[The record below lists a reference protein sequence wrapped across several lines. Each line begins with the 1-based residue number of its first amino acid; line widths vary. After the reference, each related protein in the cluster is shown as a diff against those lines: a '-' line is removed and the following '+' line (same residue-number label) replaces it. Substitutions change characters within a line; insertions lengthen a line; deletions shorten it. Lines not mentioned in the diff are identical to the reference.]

1 MQFSNILIPVLLMIL
16 IWKAHVAGGA
26 YILRK
31 EDGIRIPIS
40 GHTWACV
47 LLAVLIAIIAW
58 K

>member
-31 EDGIRIPIS
+31 EGGIRVFP
-40 GHTWACV
+40 T
-47 LLAVLIAIIAW
+47 
-58 K
+58 